1 MLSKPDHSS
10 PMAEE
15 GQFGAVL
22 LLGPP
27 GVGKSLL
34 IEALQALG
42 PTTEF
47 LNIGSQLRERGLV
60 GPYLE
65 HPREAGRQEL
75 VRAARELLT
84 EACRRLVAERAS
96 SRPR

>member
-1 MLSKPDHSS
+1 
-10 PMAEE
+10 MAEE

-34 IEALQALG
+34 GEALQALG
-42 PTTEF
+42 PSTEF
-47 LNIGSQLRERGLV
+47 LNVGSQLRERGLV

-65 HPREAGRQEL
+65 HPTEAGRQEL
-75 VRAARELLT
+75 GRAARELLT
-84 EACRRLVAERAS
+84 EACRRLVAEKAS
-96 SRPR
+96 GSPR